1 MDIITRDPY
10 HPWRA
15 IDRLHRDAGAFWRP
29 FHWPTAPARNSAG
42 WVPAVDIEEEAER
55 FVIRADVPGIDAE
68 DLEITITEGLLTL
81 RGKREAHRQA
91 NEAGRRRTER
101 LSGGFA
107 RSFSLPETADP
118 SRIDAVCHNGVLQIT
133 IAKQRQAEPRRIEVK
148 AG

>member
-15 IDRLHRDAGAFWRP
+15 LDRLHRDAGAFWRP
-29 FHWPTAPARNSAG
+29 FRWPTAPARNSAG

-68 DLEITITEGLLTL
+68 DLEITTTEGLLTL
-81 RGKREAHRQA
+81 RGKREAHTQV
-91 NEAGRRRTER
+91 NEAGRRRSER

-107 RSFSLPETADP
+107 RSFGLPETADP
-118 SRIDAVCHNGVLQIT
+118 GRIHAVCHNGVLQIT
-133 IAKQRQAEPRRIEVK
+133 IAKRRQAEPRRIEVK